1 VGKGIFIAAVVLAML
16 FAVVGCGGGGGET
29 TVSASEYKS
38 QVTLVCNQAEQK
50 LQELITRL
58 KNEYQE
64 RPEKAEARYQAEN
77 LLKLIGLYEETTEEL
92 ADVGV
97 PEGGEEEAEDL
108 IHAREESAAEVQ
120 ASPLGTR
127 DAFQVVFRDAN
138 DILKKLEANGCML

>member
-1 VGKGIFIAAVVLAML
+1 MGKGIFIAAVVLAML

>member
-1 VGKGIFIAAVVLAML
+1 MGKGICIAAVVLAML
-16 FAVVGCGGGGGET
+16 FAIAGCGGGEGET
-29 TVSASEYKS
+29 TVSGSEYKT

-64 RPEKAEARYQAEN
+64 RPEKAEAQYQAEN

-97 PEGGEEEAEDL
+97 PEGNEKEAEDL
-108 IHAREESAAEVQ
+108 IHAREEAAAQVQ

-138 DILKKLEANGCML
+138 DILKKLEANGCLL